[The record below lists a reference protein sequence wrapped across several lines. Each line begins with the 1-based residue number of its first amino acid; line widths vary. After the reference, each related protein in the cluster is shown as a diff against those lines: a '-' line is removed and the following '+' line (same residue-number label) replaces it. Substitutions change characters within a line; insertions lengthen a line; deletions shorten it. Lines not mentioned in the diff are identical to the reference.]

1 MHVPTAVIPGASLA
15 QERTTAPRAPV
26 CAHTRLTKPECH
38 CRACLFEQIATHAP
52 AAARVE
58 PRAA

>member
-1 MHVPTAVIPGASLA
+1 MIPAASVA
-15 QERTTAPRAPV
+15 QDRTGPRAAV
-26 CAHTRLTKPECH
+26 CTYTRLTKPECH
-38 CRACLFEQIATHAP
+38 CRACLFDQIATHAP

>member
-1 MHVPTAVIPGASLA
+1 MHVPTAMIPAASVA
-15 QERTTAPRAPV
+15 QDRTAPRAAV
-26 CAHTRLTKPECH
+26 CTYTRLTKPECH